1 MIFWKSIKRRLLQSL
16 LKVDVKNLLYHKHCR
31 KFVIIQSSLARFRK
45 NLKSF
50 YPLFYGCYNTVVIL
64 MLYASQNLENKQIKQ
79 KKKKRDLTKR
89 LEKSYPSL
97 ITLPF

>member
-1 MIFWKSIKRRLLQSL
+1 MIFWKSRKRRLLQSL
-16 LKVDVKNLLYHKHCR
+16 LKVDVKKLLYHKHCR
-31 KFVIIQSSLARFRK
+31 KFAIIQSSLARFRK
-45 NLKSF
+45 NPEYFFPFS
-50 YPLFYGCYNTVVIL
+50 YGCYNTVVIL

-79 KKKKRDLTKR
+79 KKKKGDLTKR

>member
-16 LKVDVKNLLYHKHCR
+16 LKVDAKRLLYHKHCR
-31 KFVIIQSSLARFRK
+31 KFVIIQSSLARVRK
-45 NLKSF
+45 NTKSSH
-50 YPLFYGCYNTVVIL
+50 LLSYGCYNTVVTL

-79 KKKKRDLTKR
+79 KIKIKANKKV
-89 LEKSYPSL
+89 EKSYPSL

>member
-1 MIFWKSIKRRLLQSL
+1 MNFWKSRKRRLLQSL

-64 MLYASQNLENKQIKQ
+64 MLYASQNLENKQIKKRSN
-79 KKKKRDLTKR
+79 KKV
-89 LEKSYPSL
+89 EKSYPSL

>member
-16 LKVDVKNLLYHKHCR
+16 LKVDVKKLLYHKHCR

-45 NLKSF
+45 N
-50 YPLFYGCYNTVVIL
+50 PLSYGCYNTVVIL

>member
-16 LKVDVKNLLYHKHCR
+16 LKVDVKKLLYHKHCR

-45 NLKSF
+45 NPKSF

-79 KKKKRDLTKR
+79 KRKIKANKKV
-89 LEKSYPSL
+89 EKSYPSL

>member
-16 LKVDVKNLLYHKHCR
+16 LKVDVKKLLYHKHCR

-50 YPLFYGCYNTVVIL
+50 HLLFYGCYNTVVIL

-79 KKKKRDLTKR
+79 KRKIKANTKV
-89 LEKSYPSL
+89 EKSYPSL

>member
-1 MIFWKSIKRRLLQSL
+1 MLKSCFITSIAG
-16 LKVDVKNLLYHKHCR
+16 NLLSYSHPLHA
-31 KFVIIQSSLARFRK
+31 FEK
-45 NLKSF
+45 NPKYFFPFS
-50 YPLFYGCYNTVVIL
+50 YGCYNTVVIL

-79 KKKKRDLTKR
+79 KKKKRDPTKR

>member
-79 KKKKRDLTKR
+79 KKEKKNK
-89 LEKSYPSL
+89 KA
-97 ITLPF
+97 